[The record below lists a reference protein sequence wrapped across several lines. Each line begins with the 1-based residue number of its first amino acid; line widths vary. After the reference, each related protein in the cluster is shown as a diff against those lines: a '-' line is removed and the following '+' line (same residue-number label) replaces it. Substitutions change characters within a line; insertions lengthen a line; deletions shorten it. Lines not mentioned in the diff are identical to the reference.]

1 MFLIGEYIIY
11 GANGVCK
18 VVDITDQ
25 PIKGTRET
33 RKYYVL
39 EPVYMKDSTIYT
51 PVDNE
56 KVVMRRILKEDEA
69 RHLIDKITEIPTID
83 IKEEKSRNQYY
94 SDSIKTYDCENLVSV
109 VKTVYQ
115 RKQARTSHGK
125 KVLSM
130 DDTYLK
136 KAEDLLYGEMA
147 IALSIPK
154 DTVCRYI
161 ENAVNE
167 TSERAE

>member
-1 MFLIGEYIIY
+1 MFEVGDYIIY

-18 VVDITDQ
+18 VTDISDQ
-25 PIKGTRET
+25 PVKGSREM

-39 EPVYMKDSTIYT
+39 DPVYMKDSTIYT

-56 KVVMRRILKEDEA
+56 RVVMRRILKEDEA
-69 RHLIDKITEIPTID
+69 RQLIDRITEIPTID
-83 IKEEKSRNQYY
+83 IKEDKSRNQYY
-94 SDSIKTYDCENLVSV
+94 SESIKTYDCENLVRV
-109 VKTVYQ
+109 VKTVYL

-125 KVLSM
+125 KVLST

-154 DTVCRYI
+154 ESVCKYI
-161 ENAVNE
+161 EEAVG
-167 TSERAE
+167 TVQD